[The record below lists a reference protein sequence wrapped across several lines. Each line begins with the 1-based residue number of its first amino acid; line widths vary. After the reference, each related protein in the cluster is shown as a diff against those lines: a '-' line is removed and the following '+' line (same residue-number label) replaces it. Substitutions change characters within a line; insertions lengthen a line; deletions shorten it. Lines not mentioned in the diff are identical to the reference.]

1 MIIIKRSHGYG
12 AKRKYIHGKG
22 FVDSLS
28 SSLKSIGSYVLE
40 NKDLIAKPLL
50 GAVGNLAATGL
61 TEGTKALLN
70 RFMRKNGQN
79 KATSGSASSSPDI
92 SQTNSPQLDSKS
104 LAVLQNI
111 IGDKT
116 ALGNII
122 GSGTKRTGSGIKKF

>member
-1 MIIIKRSHGYG
+1 MMIVQRTRGYG
-12 AKRKYIHGKG
+12 ARRKFIQGKG

-28 SSLKSIGSYVLE
+28 SSLRSIGSYVSQ

-70 RFMRKNGQN
+70 RIMSK
-79 KATSGSASSSPDI
+79 KAGVKTESGNIPH
-92 SQTNSPQLDSKS
+92 LDSKS
-104 LAVLQNI
+104 QAILQNI
-111 IGDKT
+111 IGAES

-122 GSGTKRTGSGIKKF
+122 GSGTRRRSGGGIKKF